1 MYKIS
6 DYIFLKEKINFHFN
20 KDFSFSSLALLSEAN
35 NNSLCFLEDEKF
47 INDLYNNIDNITG
60 LICTKEIANKVKDL
74 VNIIITPRPKEL
86 FFLLHNSLEEK
97 EKFKTIIEDG
107 CTISDKA
114 SISPYNVII
123 RSGTTIEDFAVIKEN
138 VLIGFNCYIGNNTV
152 IGLDGFNVYKLDG
165 NYEMVKS
172 RGKVVIG
179 NSVKILANTVI
190 EKSIYPESKT
200 IIGNNCIIA
209 NGVVISHDAKLND
222 KCLIASGAVIC
233 GFSKL
238 GENSY
243 MGVNSSVKQINKI
256 GDNTK
261 VGMGACVN
269 FDTLDNDIIV
279 GSIAMP
285 LDKAKKLRDYNNSII
300 DKINN

>member
-1 MYKIS
+1 MYRIS
-6 DYIFLKEKINFHFN
+6 DYIFLKEKIDFNFN
-20 KDFSFSSLALLSEAN
+20 KDFSFSSLALLSEAS

-47 INDLYNNIDNITG
+47 INDLYNNISNITG
-60 LICTKEIANKVKDL
+60 LICTKEIANKVEDL
-74 VNIIITPRPKEL
+74 VNVVITTRPKEL

-107 CTISDKA
+107 CTISEKA

-123 RSGTTIEDFAVIKEN
+123 RSGTIVEDFAVIKEN

-152 IGLDGFNVYKLDG
+152 IGSDGFNVYKLDG

-172 RGKVVIG
+172 RGKVIIG
-179 NSVKILANTVI
+179 NSVKIMSNTVV

-222 KCLIASGAVIC
+222 KCLIASGAIIC

-243 MGVNSSVKQINKI
+243 MGVNSTVKQINRI
-256 GDNTK
+256 GNNTK

-269 FDTLDNDIIV
+269 FDTNDNDVIV

-300 DKINN
+300 NN